1 MALRFQNYLL
11 VLLLPFLLTGQQI
24 SHLGPFEGI
33 GNGAVRAFAKD
44 SMGYMWIGTTMGL
57 NKFSGSS
64 FKSYEVSGQNEGI
77 VDLLSGL
84 NGFFAL
90 ESSGNVLKYEYEKDQ
105 LINLKKISNVP
116 ALSFDFIDEETLIIG
131 LQQGLRLFNIKTQ
144 KLSKIIN
151 AKSLF
156 NRKVIVHDG
165 KVYVASTNGIDVF
178 SLNKSEPILVY
189 EKTLLNDIE
198 VLDIA
203 FDHNKCLWAG
213 TNQSGLYVFKGDRF
227 KKIRLTKKKDD
238 FKTIRSI
245 TFDNNNS
252 AIIASEEDGL
262 IIISEDL
269 ELTKKISYDPNSK
282 NSLQQNSI
290 YEIYVDKKNVYWLG
304 LRELG
309 VDLVYP
315 YDNPFVHINYVP
327 FSKNSISNNY
337 IRSIYFDNENRV
349 WFGTENG
356 ISAFL
361 PSGQWVNYN
370 SNPLFAN
377 RAILTI
383 DQYDSQLLLSVYGI
397 GLVVFDPKT
406 GMANK
411 IRLKENQ
418 NKSKRIFATLLDGD
432 ELWTGGFDS
441 PVKHFKNGV
450 LIKSYVTGNARSI
463 VKGLNNNIYVGSPN
477 GFFEIN
483 KTSQSINRI
492 DEKKLGDL
500 KRVRSLL
507 YDEKNHSIWIGNNRG
522 LLQFDTESQKVSSI
536 QKPVDF
542 ELGTIYSIQKDGRG
556 NLWLSTYNGLWKYN
570 INSDKFLKYK
580 TDEGLSISTFGF
592 GASAKS
598 ENGILA
604 FGGPSGAVIFD
615 EKKIPEEQEISRLYI
630 SNFQINGLNAEEVIK
645 QKNINFLNEISLEYD
660 QNSFSFDF
668 EVPAFHGSKEHTYH
682 WQLIG
687 YDKTLITSQNPK
699 KIIYSKLTYG
709 EYLLRA
715 YATNKAGTSSTSIL
729 EISVLVGKPFWLSN
743 WAIIGY
749 AFSILFLTL
758 ALIRINK
765 IKMTQRFNED
775 KIKFFTEVAHDIRT
789 PVSLIKLLI
798 TNLATKSPELKSDIK
813 LIEKNSENLNEYVTQ
828 LLDFQKAERNQLK
841 LKVSKVDIKDLII
854 KVANRV
860 QPLIDQKSIDL
871 KILIPKTTLWL
882 DKDKITRIFNNL
894 ISNAIK
900 YSPEGGEIKIKAK
913 IESNQIKIDFIDNG
927 FGIPSKEQKLIFS
940 RFTRG
945 TNINDKQISGS
956 GLGLMISK
964 KIIELH
970 GGNIE
975 LISKE
980 QLGSTFSVIL
990 KMGSEHYKD
999 EDLLVEID
1007 KENELI
1013 SVNTDE
1019 NFQKLILVVDDN
1031 DDLRF
1036 SLKNQLEELNFK
1048 VIESKNGKE
1057 GLVIALSK
1065 NPDLIITDVMMPL
1078 MDGKEF
1084 CKVVKSNFE
1093 TSHIPVIMITALS
1106 DIGDKVDGIKMGAD
1120 AYLEKPFNVKVLNAY
1135 VHNLLNSREVL
1146 KKVTSNKTKDK
1157 FNSPDE
1163 KLISDFIMI
1172 VEQNMTNYNLSVD
1185 FLTEKIGLSKS
1196 SLFRKVK
1203 GLTGLSPNEFVTQIK
1218 MNHAAELLKNNKGMS
1233 IRNVAYESGYNDSRY
1248 FSTTFKK
1255 FFGKSPKD
1263 YVK

>member
-1 MALRFQNYLL
+1 M
-11 VLLLPFLLTGQQI
+11 
-24 SHLGPFEGI
+24 
-33 GNGAVRAFAKD
+33 
-44 SMGYMWIGTTMGL
+44 
-57 NKFSGSS
+57 
-64 FKSYEVSGQNEGI
+64 
-77 VDLLSGL
+77 
-84 NGFFAL
+84 
-90 ESSGNVLKYEYEKDQ
+90 
-105 LINLKKISNVP
+105 
-116 ALSFDFIDEETLIIG
+116 
-131 LQQGLRLFNIKTQ
+131 
-144 KLSKIIN
+144 
-151 AKSLF
+151 
-156 NRKVIVHDG
+156 
-165 KVYVASTNGIDVF
+165 
-178 SLNKSEPILVY
+178 
-189 EKTLLNDIE
+189 
-198 VLDIA
+198 
-203 FDHNKCLWAG
+203 
-213 TNQSGLYVFKGDRF
+213 
-227 KKIRLTKKKDD
+227 
-238 FKTIRSI
+238 
-245 TFDNNNS
+245 
-252 AIIASEEDGL
+252 
-262 IIISEDL
+262 
-269 ELTKKISYDPNSK
+269 
-282 NSLQQNSI
+282 
-290 YEIYVDKKNVYWLG
+290 
-304 LRELG
+304 
-309 VDLVYP
+309 
-315 YDNPFVHINYVP
+315 
-327 FSKNSISNNY
+327 
-337 IRSIYFDNENRV
+337 
-349 WFGTENG
+349 
-356 ISAFL
+356 
-361 PSGQWVNYN
+361 
-370 SNPLFAN
+370 
-377 RAILTI
+377 
-383 DQYDSQLLLSVYGI
+383 
-397 GLVVFDPKT
+397 
-406 GMANK
+406 
-411 IRLKENQ
+411 
-418 NKSKRIFATLLDGD
+418 
-432 ELWTGGFDS
+432 
-441 PVKHFKNGV
+441 
-450 LIKSYVTGNARSI
+450 
-463 VKGLNNNIYVGSPN
+463 
-477 GFFEIN
+477 
-483 KTSQSINRI
+483 
-492 DEKKLGDL
+492 
-500 KRVRSLL
+500 
-507 YDEKNHSIWIGNNRG
+507 
-522 LLQFDTESQKVSSI
+522 
-536 QKPVDF
+536 
-542 ELGTIYSIQKDGRG
+542 
-556 NLWLSTYNGLWKYN
+556 
-570 INSDKFLKYK
+570 
-580 TDEGLSISTFGF
+580 
-592 GASAKS
+592 
-598 ENGILA
+598 
-604 FGGPSGAVIFD
+604 
-615 EKKIPEEQEISRLYI
+615 
-630 SNFQINGLNAEEVIK
+630 
-645 QKNINFLNEISLEYD
+645 
-660 QNSFSFDF
+660 
-668 EVPAFHGSKEHTYH
+668 
-682 WQLIG
+682 
-687 YDKTLITSQNPK
+687 
-699 KIIYSKLTYG
+699 
-709 EYLLRA
+709 
-715 YATNKAGTSSTSIL
+715 
-729 EISVLVGKPFWLSN
+729 VGKPFWLSN

-765 IKMTQRFNED
+765 IKITQRFNED
-775 KIKFFTEVAHDIRT
+775 KIKFFTEVAHYIRT

-854 KVANRV
+854 KVANQV

-1218 MNHAAELLKNNKGMS
+1218 MNHAAELLKNNRGMS
-1233 IRNVAYESGYNDSRY
+1233 IRNVAYESGYNDSSY

>member
-64 FKSYEVSGQNEGI
+64 FKSYEVSGRNEGI
-77 VDLLSGL
+77 VDLSSGL

-144 KLSKIIN
+144 ELSKIIN

-227 KKIRLTKKKDD
+227 KKIRLTKEKDD

-500 KRVRSLL
+500 K
-507 YDEKNHSIWIGNNRG
+507 K
-522 LLQFDTESQKVSSI
+522 
-536 QKPVDF
+536 
-542 ELGTIYSIQKDGRG
+542 
-556 NLWLSTYNGLWKYN
+556 STL
-570 INSDKFLKYK
+570 
-580 TDEGLSISTFGF
+580 
-592 GASAKS
+592 
-598 ENGILA
+598 
-604 FGGPSGAVIFD
+604 
-615 EKKIPEEQEISRLYI
+615 
-630 SNFQINGLNAEEVIK
+630 
-645 QKNINFLNEISLEYD
+645 
-660 QNSFSFDF
+660 
-668 EVPAFHGSKEHTYH
+668 
-682 WQLIG
+682 
-687 YDKTLITSQNPK
+687 
-699 KIIYSKLTYG
+699 
-709 EYLLRA
+709 
-715 YATNKAGTSSTSIL
+715 
-729 EISVLVGKPFWLSN
+729 
-743 WAIIGY
+743 
-749 AFSILFLTL
+749 
-758 ALIRINK
+758 
-765 IKMTQRFNED
+765 
-775 KIKFFTEVAHDIRT
+775 
-789 PVSLIKLLI
+789 
-798 TNLATKSPELKSDIK
+798 
-813 LIEKNSENLNEYVTQ
+813 
-828 LLDFQKAERNQLK
+828 
-841 LKVSKVDIKDLII
+841 
-854 KVANRV
+854 
-860 QPLIDQKSIDL
+860 
-871 KILIPKTTLWL
+871 
-882 DKDKITRIFNNL
+882 
-894 ISNAIK
+894 
-900 YSPEGGEIKIKAK
+900 
-913 IESNQIKIDFIDNG
+913 
-927 FGIPSKEQKLIFS
+927 
-940 RFTRG
+940 
-945 TNINDKQISGS
+945 
-956 GLGLMISK
+956 
-964 KIIELH
+964 
-970 GGNIE
+970 
-975 LISKE
+975 
-980 QLGSTFSVIL
+980 
-990 KMGSEHYKD
+990 
-999 EDLLVEID
+999 
-1007 KENELI
+1007 
-1013 SVNTDE
+1013 
-1019 NFQKLILVVDDN
+1019 
-1031 DDLRF
+1031 
-1036 SLKNQLEELNFK
+1036 
-1048 VIESKNGKE
+1048 
-1057 GLVIALSK
+1057 
-1065 NPDLIITDVMMPL
+1065 
-1078 MDGKEF
+1078 
-1084 CKVVKSNFE
+1084 
-1093 TSHIPVIMITALS
+1093 TAL
-1106 DIGDKVDGIKMGAD
+1106 
-1120 AYLEKPFNVKVLNAY
+1120 
-1135 VHNLLNSREVL
+1135 
-1146 KKVTSNKTKDK
+1146 
-1157 FNSPDE
+1157 
-1163 KLISDFIMI
+1163 
-1172 VEQNMTNYNLSVD
+1172 
-1185 FLTEKIGLSKS
+1185 
-1196 SLFRKVK
+1196 
-1203 GLTGLSPNEFVTQIK
+1203 
-1218 MNHAAELLKNNKGMS
+1218 
-1233 IRNVAYESGYNDSRY
+1233 
-1248 FSTTFKK
+1248 
-1255 FFGKSPKD
+1255 
-1263 YVK
+1263 